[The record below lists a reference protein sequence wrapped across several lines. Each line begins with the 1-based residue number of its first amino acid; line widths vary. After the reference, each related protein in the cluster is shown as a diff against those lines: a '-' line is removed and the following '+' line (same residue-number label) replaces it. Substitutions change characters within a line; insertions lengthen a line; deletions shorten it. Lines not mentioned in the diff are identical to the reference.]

1 VGVLTV
7 APVAVAV
14 GVGVLTVA
22 VFSSSGVRFAP
33 GVVAPSVDRVVV
45 VGVGVLLTPGG
56 GLRLIVAPGVVP
68 SVVLR
73 LLVAPGGFI
82 FRLLVT
88 PGGGLGLLMTPGGFI
103 FRLLV
108 TPGSGLGLLVAKGIG
123 APGVLTVAAVAAV
136 AATKTVALV
145 VATVRLVV
153 VRPLGLSSDT
163 NTVSLV
169 TGSDS
174 LSVRVTSAVLEV
186 LEGTNAVASV
196 LLTLVAAVGVLELL
210 EVGVAAT
217 DASDSLDISGV
228 GSLVGDTTSVV
239 VVVLGAEVVVVGS
252 VVPGTKVVGPATVAV
267 VGFVLIAV

>member
-1 VGVLTV
+1 MGVLTV

-123 APGVLTVAAVAAV
+123 APGVLTVAAVAA
-136 AATKTVALV
+136 TETVALV

-153 VRPLGLSSDT
+153 VRLLGLSSDT

-228 GSLVGDTTSVV
+228 GSLVGDTTGVV

>member
-1 VGVLTV
+1 MGVLTV

-88 PGGGLGLLMTPGGFI
+88 PG
-103 FRLLV
+103 
-108 TPGSGLGLLVAKGIG
+108 SGLGLLVAKGVG
-123 APGVLTVAAVAAV
+123 APGVLTVAAVAA
-136 AATKTVALV
+136 TETVALV

-153 VRPLGLSSDT
+153 VRLLGLSSDT

-196 LLTLVAAVGVLELL
+196 LLALVAAVGVLELL

-228 GSLVGDTTSVV
+228 GSLVGDTTGVV

>member
-1 VGVLTV
+1 MGVLTV

-88 PGGGLGLLMTPGGFI
+88 PG
-103 FRLLV
+103 
-108 TPGSGLGLLVAKGIG
+108 SGLGLLVAKGIG
-123 APGVLTVAAVAAV
+123 APGVLTVAAVAA
-136 AATKTVALV
+136 TETVALV

-210 EVGVAAT
+210 EVGVATT

-228 GSLVGDTTSVV
+228 GSLVGDTTGVV
-239 VVVLGAEVVVVGS
+239 VMVLGAEVVVVGS